1 MDELIE
7 SLKEFLD
14 EEDQK
19 ILRSLSKDLTV
30 MQVLKKVFTEPE
42 KAEKYLI
49 LIRDNY
55 LALLLTTKLAERI
68 SRYLE
73 KEDEEQ
79 ALTIFLKGISY
90 LNEMKDRRA
99 IQTVFSLLK
108 EAIDSRL
115 NLGKYETAAMLVTR
129 FRDFGFNS
137 YVKRLLYHAIEIS
150 ESGDF
155 PKAARILDLLP
166 QNEEILTVKSYILL
180 EWGKSIAVSDPEAGL
195 RRLEEAVRIRGL
207 PAAKIAMAEIYE
219 SIGNYAKAYE
229 IYSALKNQPE
239 VERKLLR
246 LLMEWGEETKDLR
259 KLEEA
264 RSLAAGD
271 TVLLEEIDRRI
282 KKLKENQS

>member
-129 FRDFGFNS
+129 FRDFGFNN
-137 YVKRLLYHAIEIS
+137 YVKRLLYHALEIS

-166 QNEEILTVKSYILL
+166 QNEEVLTVKSYILL

-259 KLEEA
+259 RLEEA

-271 TVLLEEIDRRI
+271 AVLLEEIDRRI

>member
-30 MQVLKKVFTEPE
+30 MQVLKRVFTEPE

-137 YVKRLLYHAIEIS
+137 YVKRLLYHALEIS

-166 QNEEILTVKSYILL
+166 QNEEVLTVKSYILL

-259 KLEEA
+259 RLEEA

-271 TVLLEEIDRRI
+271 AVLLEEIDRRI

>member
-19 ILRSLSKDLTV
+19 ILRNFHKDLTV
-30 MQVLKKVFTEPE
+30 MQVLRKVFTEPE

-49 LIRDNY
+49 LIKDNY
-55 LALLLTTKLAERI
+55 SALLLTTKLAERV

-73 KEDEEQ
+73 KEDEER
-79 ALTIFLKGISY
+79 ALTIFLRGISY

-108 EAIDSRL
+108 EAIDIRL
-115 NLGKYETAAMLVTR
+115 NLGKYETAAMLVTY
-129 FRDFGFNS
+129 FKDFGFNS
-137 YVKRLLYHAIEIS
+137 YVKRLLYHALEIS
-150 ESGDF
+150 ESNDF
-155 PKAARILDLLP
+155 PRAARILDLLP
-166 QNEEILTVKSYILL
+166 QNEDVLTVKSYILL
-180 EWGKSIAVSDPEAGL
+180 EWGKSIGVSDPEAGL
-195 RRLEEAVRIRGL
+195 RKLEEAVRIKEL
-207 PAAKIAMAEIYE
+207 PSAKIAMAEIYE

-246 LLMEWGEETKDLR
+246 LLMEWGDETKDLR

-271 TVLLEEIDRRI
+271 TVLLEEIERRI

>member
-137 YVKRLLYHAIEIS
+137 YVKRLLYHALEIS

-246 LLMEWGEETKDLR
+246 LLIEWGEETKDLR

>member
-137 YVKRLLYHAIEIS
+137 YVKRLLYHALEIS

-166 QNEEILTVKSYILL
+166 QNEDVLTVKSYILL

-195 RRLEEAVRIRGL
+195 RKLEEAVKIRGL

-246 LLMEWGEETKDLR
+246 LLIEWGEETKDLR

>member
-115 NLGKYETAAMLVTR
+115 NLGKYETAAMLVTC

-137 YVKRLLYHAIEIS
+137 YVKRLLYHALEIS

-155 PKAARILDLLP
+155 PRAARILDLLP

-246 LLMEWGEETKDLR
+246 LLIEWGEETKDLR

>member
-99 IQTVFSLLK
+99 MQTVFSLLK

-137 YVKRLLYHAIEIS
+137 YVKRLLYHALEIS

-166 QNEEILTVKSYILL
+166 QNEEVLTVKSYILL

-259 KLEEA
+259 RLEEA

-271 TVLLEEIDRRI
+271 AVLLEEIDRRI

>member
-99 IQTVFSLLK
+99 MQTVFSLLK

-137 YVKRLLYHAIEIS
+137 YVKRLLYHALEIS

-166 QNEEILTVKSYILL
+166 QNEDVLTVKYYILL

-259 KLEEA
+259 RLEEA

-271 TVLLEEIDRRI
+271 AVLLEEIDRRI

>member
-99 IQTVFSLLK
+99 MQTVFSILK

-137 YVKRLLYHAIEIS
+137 YVKRLLYHALEIS

-155 PKAARILDLLP
+155 PRAARILDLLP
-166 QNEEILTVKSYILL
+166 QNEDVLTVKFYILL

-195 RRLEEAVRIRGL
+195 RRLEEAVKIKDL
-207 PAAKIAMAEIYE
+207 PATKIAMAEIYE

-259 KLEEA
+259 RLEEA

-271 TVLLEEIDRRI
+271 AVLLEEIDRRI